1 MKFYKETNFKET
13 PIGKIPKDWALKR
26 LGQIAEIRRGASP
39 RPKGDPRYFG
49 GNIPWIKISDL
60 AKYQRGFYL
69 IRTDDTVT
77 DEGKKKSVYLEDGAL
92 IISNSGTIGRPAI
105 IKTGIGGCIHD
116 GFITVE
122 PIKAVDKYY
131 LFYFFDFKKEEFQL
145 KAQIGTQGNM
155 NTNIW
160 RSIKLPLPSYEE
172 QQAIVEVLSCVDL
185 AIQKVNEAI
194 VRAERLKKG
203 LMQQLLTKG
212 IGHKEFKETPIGKIP
227 KTWKVVKL
235 KEAVVEVKPGFACG
249 KRDDKGILQLRMDN
263 IETDGWINPNAGVRV
278 PIPEN
283 VDDYLLKPGDILF
296 NNTNSVDLIGK
307 TAIFRGEFPRC
318 VYSNHLTRI
327 RVNRSKLIPEWI
339 MYLFIRYWR
348 QGVFRALC
356 HQHVHQA
363 GINKSNLL
371 NLKIYIAP
379 LEEQMKIVE
388 VLSSTEH
395 ILRLKK
401 EKKEKLVKMKRRLM
415 NLLLTGKVRVSV

>member
-13 PIGKIPKDWALKR
+13 PIGKIPKEW
-26 LGQIAEIRRGASP
+26 G
-39 RPKGDPRYFG
+39 
-49 GNIPWIKISDL
+49 L
-60 AKYQRGFYL
+60 AK
-69 IRTDDTVT
+69 
-77 DEGKKKSVYLEDGAL
+77 LEK
-92 IISNSGTIGRPAI
+92 I
-105 IKTGIGGCIHD
+105 
-116 GFITVE
+116 VE
-122 PIKAVDKYY
+122 KIKAGGTPLTTIKQYWNGDIPFVKIEDISSSSRYLDKTNSSISAKGLENSSAWIVPESSLLLAMYGSLGELAINKIPVATNQAILGIIPKDKHETEFLYY
-131 LFYFFDFKKEEFQL
+131 WFLYFKPNWRRYAKPT
-145 KAQIGTQGNM
+145 TQANLTAHIVR
-155 NTNIW
+155 NT
-160 RSIKLPLPSYEE
+160 LVPLPSSKE
-172 QQAIVEVLSCVDL
+172 QRGIVNVLSCIDL
-185 AIQKVNEAI
+185 AIEKVDEAI
-194 VRAERLKKG
+194 ARAERLKKG

-235 KEAVVEVKPGFACG
+235 KEAVIEVKPGFACG

-283 VDDYLLKPGDILF
+283 VDEYLLKPGDILF

-379 LEEQMKIVE
+379 LEEQMRIVE
-388 VLSSTEH
+388 VLSSIEH
-395 ILRLKK
+395 IIRLKK
-401 EKKEKLVKMKRRLM
+401 KKKKKLVKMKRRLM
-415 NLLLTGKVRVSV
+415 NLLLTGKVRVSL